1 MRTMV
6 TPPPLEAANLNVLSE
21 EWAMKAIILMLTSIL
36 WLTGCVDESR
46 VASLEARITELAKAN
61 EKIASLE
68 SEIQALSF
76 KQMIKSWGDVAYLTP
91 GSDGYATIRFDL
103 GVLTIAIDDIQPF
116 ANGSKVTLRVGN
128 PLAAKIN
135 GLKATIQWGE
145 VDEKGGPKN
154 ETGKSKEVVF
164 TEQLPSGTWT
174 RVNLVLDGVKTEKLG
189 FIRVR
194 DVGHQGITL
203 SKSW

>member
-1 MRTMV
+1 
-6 TPPPLEAANLNVLSE
+6 
-21 EWAMKAIILMLTSIL
+21 MKATVLILTSIL

-46 VASLEARITELAKAN
+46 VAGLEAKVTELAKAN

-68 SEIQALSF
+68 TQVRDLSF

-91 GSDGYATIRFDL
+91 GADGYSTIRFDL

-116 ANGSKVTLRVGN
+116 ANGSKVTLRIGN
-128 PLAAKIN
+128 PLATKIN
-135 GLKATIQWGE
+135 GLKATIDWGE

-154 ETGKSKEVVF
+154 ETGKSKEIIF
-164 TEQLPSGTWT
+164 TEQLPSGAWA

-194 DVGHQGITL
+194 DLGHQGIVL